1 MKTAMNSAELILL
14 PPLAAQRG
22 PHGGLVMTQKY
33 MNGAAAF
40 ARRWPG
46 PVTSLVTLSSTP
58 SSDMDHVEVTPGA
71 FETELEVRPV
81 GLDALAARIANAAVV
96 LAFLSPFEAPTAAL
110 CKRLGVPIVFTSE
123 YTPRTERQI
132 VDADTRNPVLRLRRK
147 LWIEQCERIRRRML
161 RDCAGLQCNGTP
173 TYDIYKDLS
182 PRSLLFFD
190 NRVPQAGLV
199 SDAVFGA
206 KLDRLRA
213 GKPLRLVFGG
223 RLIAMKGV
231 LELPKVAAELRRRN
245 VPFTMDIYGSGD
257 LEKTLAAKVAAM
269 GLAGPVTLHGPLDFE
284 RGWLPTLREAS
295 DLFVCCHVQGDPS
308 STYSEVMSCGV
319 PIIGYDNEALLGAI
333 AQSGGGWATPLQD
346 PGALAD
352 RIAIL
357 DKDRSD
363 LVLAAKAARH
373 FGRSHM
379 FEPTMDRRA
388 AHLIEASRLTSQ
400 GTGPLRPAHETR
412 GAANAAETSAASVQ
426 AAMRV
431 RHG

>member
-1 MKTAMNSAELILL
+1 MNMAMTSAELILL
-14 PPLAAQRG
+14 PSLTAHRG
-22 PHGGLVMTQKY
+22 PNGGLVMTQKY

-46 PVTSLVTLSSTP
+46 RVTSLVTLSGTP
-58 SSDMDHVEVTPGA
+58 SSDMDHVEVTRGA

-81 GLDALAARIANAAVV
+81 DLDALAERIANAAVV
-96 LAFLSPFEAPTAAL
+96 LGFLSPFEAPTVAL
-110 CKRLGVPIVFTSE
+110 CKQLGVPIVFTSE

-132 VDADTRNPVLRLRRK
+132 VDAGTRNPLLRLRRK
-147 LWIEQCERIRRRML
+147 LWIQQSERIRRRML
-161 RDCAGLQCNGTP
+161 RDSAGLQCNGTP

-182 PRSLLFFD
+182 PHNLLFFD

-199 SDAVFGA
+199 SDTVFGA
-206 KLDRLRA
+206 KLDRLRS

-245 VPFTMDIYGSGD
+245 VPFRMDIYGSGD
-257 LEKTLAAKVAAM
+257 LEKTLAARIAAL
-269 GLAGPVTLHGPLDFE
+269 GLAGPVALHGPLHFE
-284 RGWLPTLREAS
+284 SGWIPTLRERS

-319 PIIGYDNEALLGAI
+319 PIIGYDNEALLGTI
-333 AQSGGGWATPLQD
+333 AQSGGGWATPMHD

-352 RIAIL
+352 RIASL
-357 DKDRSD
+357 DKDRTD

-388 AHLIEASRLTSQ
+388 AHLIEASRLVSQ
-400 GTGPLRPAHETR
+400 GAGVSRLPPVTR
-412 GAANAAETSAASVQ
+412 TAANASQPAAASVQ
-426 AAMRV
+426 VPLRV
-431 RHG
+431 RGG